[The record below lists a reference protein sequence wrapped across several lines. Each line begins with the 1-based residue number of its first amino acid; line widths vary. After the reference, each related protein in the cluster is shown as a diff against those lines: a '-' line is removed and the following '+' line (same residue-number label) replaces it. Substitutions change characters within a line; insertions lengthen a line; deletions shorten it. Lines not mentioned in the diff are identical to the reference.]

1 MQWKQTQNSMLS
13 NRPGVLGLAR
23 KFRIGWAE
31 IWREEK
37 NKTIG
42 ITLLQIYL
50 ISATSSDD

>member
-1 MQWKQTQNSMLS
+1 MLL

-23 KFRIGWAE
+23 KFRIGRAE

-37 NKTIG
+37 NKTIV

-50 ISATSSDD
+50 TSATSSDDLYVFGI

>member
-1 MQWKQTQNSMLS
+1 MLS
-13 NRPGVLGLAR
+13 NRPGVFWLER

-42 ITLLQIYL
+42 ITLFQMYL
-50 ISATSSDD
+50 TSATSSDD

>member
-1 MQWKQTQNSMLS
+1 MLS
-13 NRPGVLGLAR
+13 NRAGVLGLAR

-37 NKTIG
+37 NNKTIG

-50 ISATSSDD
+50 TSATSSDD